1 MTEDT
6 GGSHTP
12 PSLSSETVGA
22 CGTRQGH
29 ARRLERAGDGGDNA
43 VVLRC
48 FFRTQLNLQT
58 CEKVLY
64 LFVTSESSISL
75 EALLHP

>member
-29 ARRLERAGDGGDNA
+29 ARRLERAGDGGRQ
-43 VVLRC
+43 RC
-48 FFRTQLNLQT
+48 STALFFSYAAEPSNL
-58 CEKVLY
+58 
-64 LFVTSESSISL
+64 
-75 EALLHP
+75 